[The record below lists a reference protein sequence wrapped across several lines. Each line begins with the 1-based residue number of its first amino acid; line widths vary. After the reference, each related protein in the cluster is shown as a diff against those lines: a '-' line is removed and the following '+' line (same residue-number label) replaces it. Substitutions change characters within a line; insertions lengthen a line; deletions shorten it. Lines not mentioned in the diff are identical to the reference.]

1 MATGQVIM
9 KLYVFISVFV
19 CLLVLAG
26 MAGCALSPGAPNTPS
41 QSSQGLVEKLTL
53 DDLALRADSVLV
65 GEVTDITIYQEG
77 EGNIYTLVTV
87 SVEQTIKGESEGE
100 VVIRV
105 LGGEVNGQVLWVEDA
120 PSFQSGER
128 AVVFLEEGE
137 GILSV
142 VGGFQGKFTI
152 DENNMVSGNML
163 LTEFIDQI
171 KDILAKQ

>member
-1 MATGQVIM
+1 M
-9 KLYVFISVFV
+9 KSHLFISVLI

-26 MAGCALSPGAPNTPS
+26 MVGCALSPGAPNAPS

-53 DDLALRADSVLV
+53 DDLALRADSILV
-65 GEVTDITIYQEG
+65 GEVTDITVNKEG
-77 EGNIYTLVTV
+77 EGNIYTMVTL
-87 SVEQTIKGESEGE
+87 SVEQPIKGETEGE

-105 LGGEVNGQVLWVEDA
+105 LGGEVDGQALWVEDT

-128 AVVFLEEGE
+128 AVVFLNKG
-137 GILSV
+137 GASFAV

-152 DENNMVSGNML
+152 RNDTVSGDMS
-163 LTEFIDQI
+163 LTEFIDRI